1 MLIIRNAK
9 IYTMAERIIENG
21 YIVAEEGKIIK
32 IGNEEENAIDQ
43 FLDNNKSAEIIDAK
57 GLIVLPGF
65 VDCHSH
71 IGGMNFSEA
80 TSIDDLN
87 EMTAPITADVEAIY
101 GTDPNSQD
109 FMYAYKTGITTVGIT
124 PGSGNVICG
133 LVFAAKTYGKNIFE
147 MSVKNPVALKVA
159 FGGNPKRTYGD
170 RNQSPSSRMAIPSI
184 IMDLFDRTIDYMDK
198 KEKAAIGKGEM
209 PKFDKELET
218 IIPVMK
224 KELPLKMHCTQFDM
238 MAAIEVANKYGLE
251 FSLDHAWG
259 AVDYMDEIVASG
271 ASIVFG
277 PLGSIKGYG
286 EGRIVDIES
295 VVDLDRRG
303 VLTAI
308 TTDAPI
314 IGIDSLL
321 HHAGEAV
328 RSGLEVEKALQMIT
342 INPARIMGIDN
353 RLGSLEEGKDAD
365 IVLFKGLPTYN
376 TNAKLMKTIINGKVI
391 YSSN

>member
-1 MLIIRNAK
+1 MQIIRNAK
-9 IYTMAERIIENG
+9 IYTMAGSIIEKG
-21 YIVAEEGKIIK
+21 YIVIEGSKIIK
-32 IGNEEENAIDQ
+32 IGKEEDNGIEE
-43 FLDNNKSAEIIDAK
+43 FLKNQDVVNIIDGE
-57 GLIVLPGF
+57 GLIALPGF

-71 IGGMNFSEA
+71 IGGMNFSES

-87 EMTAPITADVEAIY
+87 EMTNPITADVEAIY

-109 FMYAYKTGITTVGIT
+109 FRYAYETGITTVGIT

-147 MSVKNPVALKVA
+147 MSIKNPIALKVA

-170 RNQSPSSRMAIPSI
+170 RKQSPSTRMAIPGI
-184 IMDLFDRTIDYMDK
+184 ITDLFDRTIDYIDK
-198 KEKAAIGKGEM
+198 KEKADMGKGEM
-209 PKFDKELET
+209 PEFNKELET

-224 KELPLKMHCTQFDM
+224 KQLPLKMHCTQFDM
-238 MAAIEVANKYGLE
+238 MAAMEVANKYGLE

-277 PLGSIKGYG
+277 PLGSIKAYG

-295 VVDLDRRG
+295 VVELDKRG

-328 RSGLEVEKALQMIT
+328 RSGLEVEKALEMIT
-342 INPARIMGIDN
+342 INPAKIMGVDE

-376 TNAKLMKTIINGKVI
+376 TNAKLIKTIINGEVI